1 VEILCLSRFE
11 RSSLS
16 VFVNRGLDGCGANSS
31 NALPSVV
38 LPVVRAITPVL
49 FYEVTSVGTVFAV
62 VPVMVIAVV
71 SIVDSHLDAG
81 LLSFGFNHHQS
92 RCNDGSSQE

>member
-1 VEILCLSRFE
+1 MTVAPIPVMPLR
-11 RSSLS
+11 
-16 VFVNRGLDGCGANSS
+16 
-31 NALPSVV
+31 SVV
-38 LPVVRAITPVL
+38 LSLVRTITPVL
-49 FYEVTSVGTVFAV
+49 FHQVTSVRAVFVV